1 MKNRIKIV
9 FRVFSFNRLTFPLL
23 LNVWERNGIDRH
35 FDIRI
40 SDGDKTGRKEIG
52 DLGRGDAVVYSFMTP
67 HLPLIAGEIETMK
80 KAFSP
85 EQRPLLVAGG
95 PHVSGEQKLALAI
108 GLDRVFAG
116 DGEDLFLR
124 FGQDLLGG
132 GSGRDPVVHEDEDR
146 DAPWHSPA
154 EWERYIP
161 VSRYMRTMP
170 PLEIMRGCFW
180 KCRYCQT
187 GTREPQFRSLDS
199 VARYLEEAARRGTTR
214 ISFISP
220 SALEFGASSARKVDP
235 WAIDRVLALT
245 RSRGFR
251 FVEYGV
257 FPSEIRP
264 DTVTDDALAMLKR
277 FVSNRKLTIG
287 AQSGIDERLSF
298 IARGHGTQEV
308 ERAVAL
314 ANARGF
320 RVNLDLIIAYPG
332 ETADERME
340 SLAFFRKIGKRYRI
354 HVQLHH
360 FFPLAGSPLEFR
372 FPSFLHE
379 AERRAWR
386 DLKREG
392 IASDWWVEGEKNAK
406 AYFGWLKRRFPDY
419 RARYC

>member
-9 FRVFSFNRLTFPLL
+9 FRVFPFNRLTFPLL
-23 LNVWERNGIDRH
+23 LNVWEYHGIDRH

-40 SDGDKTGRKEIG
+40 IEGDKAGQKEIG
-52 DLGRGDAVVYSFMTP
+52 DLGRGDAIVYSFMTP
-67 HLPLIAGEIETMK
+67 HLPLIAAEIERVRKT
-80 KAFSP
+80 FPP

-95 PHVSGEQKLALAI
+95 PHVSGEQELALKI

-124 FGQDLLGG
+124 FGQDLLAG
-132 GSGRDPVVHEDEDR
+132 GSGRDPVVHEDNGT
-146 DAPWHSPA
+146 APA
-154 EWERYIP
+154 TWERYIP
-161 VSRYMRTMP
+161 VSRYLKTMP

-187 GTREPQFRSLDS
+187 GTRKPLFRSLDS
-199 VARYLEEAARRGTTR
+199 VDRYLEEATKRGINR

-220 SALEFGASSARKVDP
+220 SALEFGASSARQIDSG
-235 WAIDRVLALT
+235 AIGWVLGLT

-264 DTVTDDALAMLKR
+264 DTVTDDALAMLGR

-287 AQSGIDERLSF
+287 AQSGIDARLAL
-298 IARGHGTQEV
+298 IARGHDTHAV

-332 ETADERME
+332 ETADERMAN
-340 SLAFFRKIGKRYRI
+340 LAFFRKIGKRYRLRV
-354 HVQLHH
+354 HVHH
-360 FFPLAGSPLEFR
+360 FFPLAGSPFEFR
-372 FPSFLHE
+372 FPSFLNE
-379 AERRAWR
+379 AERQVWR
-386 DLKREG
+386 TLKREG
-392 IASDWWVEGEKNAK
+392 IASDWWVEGEKTAK
-406 AYFGWLKRRFPDY
+406 AYFGWLKRRFPDHW
-419 RARYC
+419 ARYC

>member
-1 MKNRIKIV
+1 MKNRIKVV
-9 FRVFSFNRLTFPLL
+9 FRVFPFNRLTFPLL
-23 LNVWERNGIDRH
+23 LNVWESNGIDRH
-35 FDIRI
+35 FEIRI
-40 SDGDKTGRKEIG
+40 SEGDEAGRRDIG
-52 DLGRGDAVVYSFMTP
+52 DLGRGDAIVYSFMTP
-67 HLPLIAGEIETMK
+67 HLPLIASEIEEMR
-80 KAFSP
+80 KAFPP
-85 EQRPLLVAGG
+85 ERRPLLVAGG
-95 PHVSGEQKLALAI
+95 PHVNGEQKLALAV

-124 FGQDLLGG
+124 FGQDLLAG
-132 GSGRDPVVHEDEDR
+132 GSARDPVVHEDNGT
-146 DAPWHSPA
+146 APA
-154 EWERYIP
+154 TWERYIP

-187 GTREPQFRSLDS
+187 GTRKPQFRSLES
-199 VARYLEEAARRGTTR
+199 VDRFLEEAAKRGTTR

-220 SALEFGASSARKVDP
+220 SALEFGASSARQVDP
-235 WAIDRVLALT
+235 GAIDRVLALT

-277 FVSNRKLTIG
+277 FVSNCKLTIG
-287 AQSGIDERLSF
+287 AQSGMDARLSL
-298 IARGHGTQEV
+298 IGRGHDTQEI

-332 ETADERME
+332 ETSGERMT
-340 SLAFFRKIGKRYRI
+340 SLAFFRKLGKRYRLHI
-354 HVQLHH
+354 HLHH
-360 FFPLAGSPLEFR
+360 FFPLAGSSFEFR
-372 FPSFLHE
+372 FPSFLGK
-379 AERRAWR
+379 AERQVWR
-386 DLKREG
+386 TLKREG

-406 AYFGWLKRRFPDY
+406 AYFGWLKRRFPEHW
-419 RARYC
+419 ARYR